1 VLGQASP
8 RFPEAYHGACANRKL
23 ADLRGEAMRVN
34 VLTCFHRDFGIRFDA
49 QSSTSAIV
57 FFLAMLPAFA
67 AQAAQPGAFVT
78 FLAGQKPGQG
88 KTFAC
93 FTRNYDAAH
102 LVAPPDQRVTAVRML
117 ATVYSNLDY
126 GYQLRL
132 GLNVRD
138 RQAALESVAECGN
151 GQVRDRLDRAAI
163 CAGIGGKVR
172 LAIENR
178 NVVQLSLPLD
188 TNLWAPGPN
197 QKSDIVQN
205 AFAEDD
211 KHFRLT
217 RAPLSQCDDQ
227 ALDAEEKA
235 LLDRDR

>member
-1 VLGQASP
+1 LRQSKAEPQLAKNANVASIAVLKASSMRNHSLLP
-8 RFPEAYHGACANRKL
+8 LSFVL
-23 ADLRGEAMRVN
+23 AL
-34 VLTCFHRDFGIRFDA
+34 L
-49 QSSTSAIV
+49 SA
-57 FFLAMLPAFA
+57 FM
-67 AQAAQPGAFVT
+67 AQAAQPGKFVT
-78 FLAGQKPGQG
+78 FLAGQKPGEG

-93 FTRNYDAAH
+93 FTRTYDAVYLAAH
-102 LVAPPDQRVTAVRML
+102 PDQRVTAVRML

-132 GLNVRD
+132 GVNVRD
-138 RQAALESVAECGN
+138 RPASLESVAECGN
-151 GQVRDRLDRAAI
+151 GKVRDRLDRAAV

-172 LAIENR
+172 LAIESR

-188 TNLWAPGPN
+188 TDLWAPRPN

>member
-1 VLGQASP
+1 VQAKHAKVVSNTIL
-8 RFPEAYHGACANRKL
+8 EASSMRGLNLL
-23 ADLRGEAMRVN
+23 ALALV
-34 VLTCFHRDFGIRFDA
+34 
-49 QSSTSAIV
+49 
-57 FFLAMLPAFA
+57 LAMMPAFA
-67 AQAAQPGAFVT
+67 VQAAGPGKFVT
-78 FLAGQKPGQG
+78 FLAGKKPGEG

-93 FTRNYDAAH
+93 FTRTYDAAH
-102 LVAPPDQRVTAVRML
+102 LAAHPDQRVTAVRML
-117 ATVYSNLDY
+117 TTVYSNMDY

-138 RQAALESVAECGN
+138 RPAALESVAECGN
-151 GQVRDRLDRAAI
+151 GQARDRLDRAAI

-188 TNLWAPGPN
+188 TDLWAPVPN
-197 QKSDIVQN
+197 QKSDVVQN

-217 RAPLSQCDDQ
+217 RAPLSQCDDH

-235 LLDRDR
+235 LLDRDH